1 MNPTINWVFR
11 AKIAQRLIRF
21 RYEAS
26 LPKKLSV
33 KDNRMSKIDCTVRFC
48 PTCQAETKR
57 NPCGACRPCKARRTA
72 KYRASH
78 PEKVKAG
85 IDAWRIE
92 NKTKANASSTSW
104 AAANP
109 EKVLA
114 SSAAWKKSNKQAV
127 HIHNQNRRARK
138 RASGGSL
145 SKGLSEKLFTLQR
158 GKCAC
163 CKQPLGNDYHL
174 DHIVPLA
181 LGGTNTDDNM
191 QLLRQRCNNQKGAKH
206 PVDFMQSRGFLL

>member
-1 MNPTINWVFR
+1 
-11 AKIAQRLIRF
+11 
-21 RYEAS
+21 
-26 LPKKLSV
+26 
-33 KDNRMSKIDCTVRFC
+33 MSKIDCTVRFC

-72 KYRASH
+72 KYRAAH

-127 HIHNQNRRARK
+127 HIHNQNRRALRVGN
-138 RASGGSL
+138 GGVL
-145 SKGLSEKLFTLQR
+145 SKGLTDRLFKIQKGL
-158 GKCAC
+158 CAC
-163 CKQPLGNDYHL
+163 CRQPLGDDYHL
-174 DHIVPLA
+174 DHIMPLA
-181 LGGTNTDDNM
+181 LGGTNTDNNM
-191 QLLRQRCNNQKGAKH
+191 QLLTATCNMQKHAKH
-206 PVDFMQSRGFLL
+206 PIDYMQSKGFLL